1 MEKKYQ
7 KIKKLTPLFWLQP
20 KSPKSATIH
29 LTLFPE
35 FTTIVSGIT
44 YHHYRIY
51 LLSSQDLPT
60 LVSGFTYHCLGFTY
74 RHLRIYLPSSR
85 TYLLSSQFYLPSFL
99 GLGSFWLGGLFRE
112 LLGGE
117 LFLGSLCPHTPK
129 YIYLSKY
136 IYYYHWRRSAVN
148 SAGALRGIL
157 GNFHPQKHTYA
168 HCTFHTINFGAGS
181 KKWGCTCTCCTPQ
194 FGAYDY
200 YITLHGKHI
209 MNLLL
214 LLNISLSSATNQ
226 INTPPTVVYS
236 DFFIHCNTYKFCIIK
251 LLAIVKLKWDFF

>member
-1 MEKKYQ
+1 MIGGHKLPSRSPPPISSPPKTKLRYQ
-7 KIKKLTPLFWLQP
+7 TPPTQKVPSLKSLTQP
-20 KSPKSATIH
+20 NLIDAPD
-29 LTLFPE
+29 
-35 FTTIVSGIT
+35 
-44 YHHYRIY
+44 
-51 LLSSQDLPT
+51 LST
-60 LVSGFTYHCLGFTY
+60 VVSGFTYHCLGFTY

-181 KKWGCTCTCCTPQ
+181 KKWGCTCTCCTP
-194 FGAYDY
+194 
-200 YITLHGKHI
+200 
-209 MNLLL
+209 
-214 LLNISLSSATNQ
+214 
-226 INTPPTVVYS
+226 
-236 DFFIHCNTYKFCIIK
+236 
-251 LLAIVKLKWDFF
+251 

>member
-1 MEKKYQ
+1 MIGGHKLPSRSPPPISSPPKTKLRYQ
-7 KIKKLTPLFWLQP
+7 TPPTQKVPSLKSLTQP
-20 KSPKSATIH
+20 NLIDAPD
-29 LTLFPE
+29 
-35 FTTIVSGIT
+35 
-44 YHHYRIY
+44 
-51 LLSSQDLPT
+51 LST
-60 LVSGFTYHCLGFTY
+60 VVSGFTYHCLGFTY

-168 HCTFHTINFGAGS
+168 H
-181 KKWGCTCTCCTPQ
+181 
-194 FGAYDY
+194 
-200 YITLHGKHI
+200 
-209 MNLLL
+209 
-214 LLNISLSSATNQ
+214 
-226 INTPPTVVYS
+226 
-236 DFFIHCNTYKFCIIK
+236 FI
-251 LLAIVKLKWDFF
+251 L